1 MMEAF
6 LIGIFRGIIAAA
18 TIIAILFTLN
28 CIYVELKKKDSCSKS
43 GMRVVRKGKLPKEK
57 VECPYC
63 HSIIEYTKR
72 NVWYGGKSIDGKM
85 LRHYVDCPVCHENIL
100 VREEEGGEE

>member
-1 MMEAF
+1 MEE
-6 LIGIFRGIIAAA
+6 IIE
-18 TIIAILFTLN
+18 TIVVAVLTSCTMVAVLYVLN
-28 CIYVELKKKDSCSKS
+28 CIYMWLKRKDFRSKS
-43 GMRVVRKGKLPKEK
+43 GIRVVKKGKLPKEK
-57 VECPYC
+57 VECPCC

-100 VREEEGGEE
+100 VREEKGE

>member
-1 MMEAF
+1 MNNI
-6 LIGIFRGIIAAA
+6 LIYIILGLCCV
-18 TIIAILFTLN
+18 ILFVLLFTL
-28 CIYVELKKKDSCSKS
+28 IKDAFFS
-43 GMRVVRKGKLPKEK
+43 GRRTPDVKIIKCGKIPKEK
-57 VECPYC
+57 AECPYC

>member
-1 MMEAF
+1 MEEI
-6 LIGIFRGIIAAA
+6 L
-18 TIIAILFTLN
+18 TIAI
-28 CIYVELKKKDSCSKS
+28 
-43 GMRVVRKGKLPKEK
+43 RVVILACGVMAVILIFLNFAKDEDYFVVKKPGVRVIKKGKLPKEE
-57 VECPYC
+57 VECPCC

-100 VREEEGGEE
+100 VREEKGGKE

>member
-1 MMEAF
+1 MEAF
-6 LIGIFRGIIAAA
+6 IAVVAGLVMCVAIMFFFLLICKEFS
-18 TIIAILFTLN
+18 AIEMRPN
-28 CIYVELKKKDSCSKS
+28 I
-43 GMRVVRKGKLPKEK
+43 RVVKRGKIPTEK

-100 VREEEGGEE
+100 VREEKGGEE